1 MPVGASLLAN
11 AVRGSG
17 YRLLGIACRQAP
29 TQNQAGASLLAMR
42 IYVGASLLAM
52 RIYVGASLLA
62 MRIYVGASLLANA
75 VRGSGHR
82 LQASSYKKQAL
93 KIAYRHASIQN
104 HLQKTC

>member
-1 MPVGASLLAN
+1 MPVGASLLAMRIYVGASLLAN

-29 TQNQAGASLLAMR
+29 TKNQA
-42 IYVGASLLAM
+42 
-52 RIYVGASLLA
+52 GASLLA

-93 KIAYRHASIQN
+93 KIAYRHASTQN